1 MVKKALTLLLL
12 AGGST
17 LLTTSCCTPEPPPPN
32 PGLTAAEL
40 ELQQVR
46 SLLSTAR
53 TARIVLRGEWPHA
66 IARMPRS
73 VTGTVLLGEG
83 GKAKITLKSMY
94 AGGGFETYE
103 AVSDGKRMW
112 RSPRVEAAKFDPS
125 GGLRDELVMALAW
138 YGIGWSFPQGPHPKT
153 LGEGYVIC
161 DLIPQVRDR
170 SPSQMDAGDGALRT
184 ISHESPGVDYRIRL
198 SADSAT
204 HQMRKRELLGEGAK
218 VWYIESYPEVVLNP
232 AIPDEEFKVPGK

>member
-1 MVKKALTLLLL
+1 MLKKALTLLLL
-12 AGGST
+12 AG
-17 LLTTSCCTPEPPPPN
+17 CCTPEPPPPN
-32 PGLTAAEL
+32 PGLTAAEQ
-40 ELQQVR
+40 ELQDVR
-46 SLLSTAR
+46 AAISTAR

-112 RSPRVEAAKFDPS
+112 RSPRVEAAKFQPA

-170 SPSQMDAGDGALRT
+170 SPSRMDAGDGALRT

-218 VWYIESYPEVVLNP
+218 VWYVESYPEVVLNT
-232 AIPDEEFKVPGK
+232 AIPDEEFKVPGN